1 MGRYIMNLSKGSTV
15 VYLGRETVV
24 TALFPHTA
32 QLQDTKT
39 KEKSWVS
46 LGDLVIAGIEPSIA
60 LTETLP
66 IGGRKKKCS
75 K

>member
-15 VYLGRETVV
+15 VYLGREAVV
-24 TALFPHTA
+24 TALFPYTA
-32 QLQDTKT
+32 QLQDIKT

-46 LGDLVIAGIEPSIA
+46 LGDLVIAGVEPSIA

-66 IGGRKKKCS
+66 IGGRKRCS
-75 K
+75 R